1 MPARLAIHVGPH
13 KTGSTSV
20 QRALAAAREE
30 LAAAGVWYPPSLPDA
45 SWPDQHAD
53 VWLLL
58 REGRG
63 AEFDAWLDA
72 AWAAAA
78 GRGCDT
84 LLLSSENF
92 HVPRT
97 WRALEG
103 SLRRFR
109 RRTGG
114 ETVLVYVR
122 RNLADLAL
130 SRALSHLAG
139 EAGFY
144 FHHGYDLRG
153 WATCFALEEAR
164 HERRFRRRGARFVDA
179 GATSREG
186 LAAAVLEA
194 ATGRPFPGIVT
205 GEGNTSRGRL
215 GNRDAVLSYTLRV
228 MHHFAADAPA
238 NAPAAFAA
246 AGRVVRG
253 IDVDDA
259 AWDALLEGF
268 RAGVEREVRAGIAD
282 FEALGPLAR
291 AWRGWRTAGRVQG
304 RGIG

>member
-1 MPARLAIHVGPH
+1 
-13 KTGSTSV
+13 V

-72 AWAAAA
+72 AGAAAA

-97 WRALEG
+97 WRALAG
-103 SLRRFR
+103 ALRRFR

-144 FHHGYDLRG
+144 FHHGYDLRR
-153 WATCFALEEAR
+153 WATSFALEEAR
-164 HERRFRRRGARFVDA
+164 HEGHFRRNGARFVDA
-179 GATSREG
+179 DSTPRPG

-194 ATGRPFPGIVT
+194 ATDRAFPGIVT
-205 GEGNTSRGRL
+205 GEGNTGRSLLANREAML
-215 GNRDAVLSYTLRV
+215 GYVLRV
-228 MHHFAADAPA
+228 MHRFATGAPA

-246 AGRVVRG
+246 AAGVLRSAEM
-253 IDVDDA
+253 DEA
-259 AWDALLEGF
+259 AWRTLLEGF
-268 RAGVEREVRAGIAD
+268 RAGVEREVRAGIGD
-282 FEALGPLAR
+282 FERLGPMRR
-291 AWRGWRTAGRVQG
+291 AWRGWRTAVTVRG